1 MQLRLQELI
10 IFAREFAWI
19 DDDEITDIDFKKDW
33 LWILYWIIVDL
44 INSQK
49 SEIIR
54 LNDKQKTI

>member
-19 DDDEITDIDFKKDW
+19 DNDEITDADFKKDW
-33 LWILYWIIVDL
+33 LWILYWVIVDQ

-54 LNDKQKTI
+54 LNDKHKTI